1 MIKSKTDAFLFKGYV
16 KWLCYRSLFSF
27 TFLADDLTGYRGR
40 NNSNNFD
47 LNRNF
52 PDQFVNITDPRQPET
67 IAVMKWLKSTPF
79 VLSANLH
86 GGVLILANLVFAK
99 LLFLTNVVFKVNLGW
114 YFSLFQ

>member
-1 MIKSKTDAFLFKGYV
+1 MLNGY
-16 KWLCYRSLFSF
+16 CYRSLFSF
-27 TFLADDLTGYRGR
+27 TFLAGDVSGYKGR

-67 IAVMKWLKSTPF
+67 IAVMNWLKSNPF

-99 LLFLTNVVFKVNLGW
+99 LSFLTHLDFKVNLCR
-114 YFSLFQ
+114 YF